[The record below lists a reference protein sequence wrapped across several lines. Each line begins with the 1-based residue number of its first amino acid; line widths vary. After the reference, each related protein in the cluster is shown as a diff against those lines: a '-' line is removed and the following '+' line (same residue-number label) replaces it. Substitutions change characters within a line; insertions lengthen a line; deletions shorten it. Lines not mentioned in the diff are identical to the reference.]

1 MKQKWSKRLSAI
13 AAAILI
19 LMVGILPV
27 SAAETV
33 QEAKEMG
40 ATYFQKLES
49 AADKKLTGTPSLKLQ
64 KYASPPGDPTAS
76 DTSKPIDGVVFKY
89 AKVGGLYQLTLEDAA
104 TSPNRK
110 TTVMAYG
117 VTTAFAQ
124 AVGLSNPDY
133 THDGYYFYKDG
144 AVIQN
149 ATRGKTVTDLEEF
162 LGANNVKTGT
172 TDGGVIN
179 AQLGTNSSDTNPY
192 GLYLVAEYNVE
203 GATQGGKPISI
214 TQRQNPFVVSLP
226 TQNGAYWNED
236 VVANVKNSTGV
247 AEVEKKIVV
256 GDNEMQSD
264 GKEDVAD
271 TDITSI
277 GDTVHFR
284 LKGTI
289 LPIPNT
295 NTNTSTT
302 TTESIQTYI
311 LTDFISKGLT
321 PVKGN
326 DGAVKIDAVRV
337 VGGNGAELGAGDYT
351 VSAPLALTGRED
363 GYTADFAGGQQFTI
377 TFTPAGVQKLT
388 KIAKTSEATKAVYF
402 YYSATVKENAVIGPQ
417 APADGVTPNSGNPN
431 KVKLDYRVSG
441 SRDMT
446 TDWDTVT
453 EFTFGLDV
461 TKQFEGTPPV
471 DTSAVTFKLYSS
483 TDNGATKKYYTF
495 TGTDGDYTT
504 PTVAANASAATALK
518 LDANKLISI
527 KGLEEGTYYVE
538 EIATVAGYNLLKEP
552 VKMEIKAK
560 TGANTYVDPGSSS
573 DYLGTTDT
581 STTGTE
587 SVTIINT
594 QGFQLPATG
603 GAGIWMF
610 VLGGILVIGM
620 GCVYFVASKRK
631 KN

>member
-1 MKQKWSKRLSAI
+1 MKQKWSKRLTAI

-27 SAAETV
+27 SAAGTV
-33 QEAKEMG
+33 QDTEEMD
-40 ATYFQKLES
+40 ATYFQTLES
-49 AADKKLTGTPSLKLQ
+49 AAGVNLNGKPSLTLQ
-64 KYASPPGDPTAS
+64 KYASLPGDPTAS

-89 AKVGGLYQLTLEDAA
+89 AKVGGLYQLTLDG
-104 TSPNRK
+104 NV
-110 TTVMAYG
+110 TVMAYG

-124 AVGLSNPDY
+124 AVGITGNADY
-133 THDGYYFYKDG
+133 TYGGYYFYKDG

-149 ATRGKTVTDLEEF
+149 ATREKTVTDLDAF
-162 LGANNVKTGT
+162 LVTNAAANNVQTDT
-172 TDGGVIN
+172 TTGGVIT
-179 AQLGTNSSDTNPY
+179 AQLDTNPY
-192 GLYLVAEYNVE
+192 GLYLVAEYNLE
-203 GATQGGKPISI
+203 NATQDGKPISI

-226 TQNGAYWNED
+226 TQNGNYWNET

-256 GDNEMQSD
+256 GANEMQND
-264 GKEDVAD
+264 GNEAVAD

-295 NTNTSTT
+295 SSTT
-302 TTESIQTYI
+302 STESIQTYI

-321 PVKGN
+321 PVTEN
-326 DGAVKIDAVRV
+326 GAVKIDEVRV
-337 VGGNGAELGAGDYT
+337 VGSNSVTLDAGDYI
-351 VSAPLALTGRED
+351 VSAPAALTGSED

-377 TFTPAGVQKLT
+377 TFTTAGLQKLT
-388 KIAKTSEATKAVYF
+388 QIAKTSETTKAVYF
-402 YYSATVKENAVIGPQ
+402 YYSATVNTNAVIGPQ
-417 APADGVTPNSGNPN
+417 AAGASANSGNPN
-431 KVKLDYRVSG
+431 KVKLNYKVTHNSE
-441 SRDMT
+441 MKT
-446 TDWDTVT
+446 TWDTVT

-483 TDNGATKKYYTF
+483 TDNGATKTYYTF
-495 TGTDGDYTT
+495 TGTDGAYTT
-504 PTVAANASAATALK
+504 PTAAADANAATALK
-518 LDANKLISI
+518 LDANKQISI

-560 TGANTYVDPGSSS
+560 TGANTYVDPASGS

-581 STTGTE
+581 SATGTE

>member
-1 MKQKWSKRLSAI
+1 MKQKWSKRLTAI
-13 AAAILI
+13 AAALLI

-33 QEAKEMG
+33 QKTEEMD
-40 ATYFQKLES
+40 ATYFQKLKNAEGNP
-49 AADKKLTGTPSLKLQ
+49 LGVPSLTLR
-64 KYASPPGDPTAS
+64 KYASLPGNPTAS
-76 DTSKPIDGVVFKY
+76 DTSKPIKGVEFKY

-144 AVIQN
+144 TKIQD
-149 ATRGKTVTDLEEF
+149 ATRGKTVTDEDLKEF
-162 LGANNVKTGT
+162 LENATANNVKTGT
-172 TDGGVIN
+172 TTEGGVIE
-179 AQLGTNSSDTNPY
+179 AQLGRNSSDTNPY

-256 GDNEMQSD
+256 GADEMQND

-289 LPIPNT
+289 LPIPS
-295 NTNTSTT
+295 TS
-302 TTESIQTYI
+302 TESIQTYI
-311 LTDFISKGLT
+311 LTDFISKGLA
-321 PVKGN
+321 PVTGDN
-326 DGAVKIDAVRV
+326 GAVKIDAARV
-337 VGGNGAELGAGDYT
+337 VVGSNSVKLDDSYYS
-351 VSAPLALTGRED
+351 VSAPEALTGEED
-363 GYTADFAGGQQFTI
+363 GYTRDFAGGQQFTI
-377 TFTPAGVQKLT
+377 TFTPAGVQELT
-388 KIAKTSEATKAVYF
+388 EIAQNAETTKEVYF
-402 YYSATVKENAVIGPQ
+402 YYSARVDTDAVIGPQ
-417 APADGVTPNSGNPN
+417 ATDATANSGNPN
-431 KVKLDYRVSG
+431 KVKLDYKVSNN
-441 SRDMT
+441 SEMET
-446 TDWDTVT
+446 TWDTVT

-461 TKQFEGTPPV
+461 TKQFEGTQQPV
-471 DTSAVTFKLYSS
+471 DTSAVTFKLYSI
-483 TDNGATKKYYTF
+483 TDNGAKTYYTF
-495 TGTDGDYTT
+495 AGADGNYTT
-504 PTVAANASAATALK
+504 PTATADADAAKALK
-518 LDANKLISI
+518 LNDSKQISI
-527 KGLEEGTYYVE
+527 KGLEDGTYYVE
-538 EIATVAGYNLLKEP
+538 EIATVPGYNLLKEP
-552 VKMEIKAK
+552 VKIEITAE
-560 TGANTYVDPGSSS
+560 TGENTYVNPGST
-573 DYLGTTDT
+573 DNYLGTTVT

>member
-1 MKQKWSKRLSAI
+1 MKQKWSKRLTAI

-27 SAAETV
+27 SATGTV
-33 QEAKEMG
+33 QKTKEMD
-40 ATYFQKLES
+40 ATYFRTLES
-49 AADKKLTGTPSLKLQ
+49 AADVKLTGTPSLKIQ
-64 KYASPPGDPTAS
+64 KYASPPGKPTES
-76 DTSKPIDGVVFKY
+76 DTSKPINGVVFKY

-117 VTTAFAQ
+117 VTQAFAQ

-133 THDGYYFYKDG
+133 THGGYYFYKDG
-144 AVIQN
+144 AKIQD
-149 ATRGKTVTDLEEF
+149 ATRSKTVTDEDLKAF
-162 LGANNVKTGT
+162 LDAADNNVKTDT
-172 TDGGVIN
+172 TDGGVIE
-179 AQLGTNSSDTNPY
+179 AQLGTNQVDSNPY
-192 GLYLVAEYNVE
+192 GLYLVAEYDVKN
-203 GATQGGKPISI
+203 ATQDGKPISI
-214 TQRQNPFVVSLP
+214 TQRQNPFIVSLP
-226 TQNGAYWNED
+226 TQNGAYWNEN

-256 GDNEMQSD
+256 GTDETLANGSET
-264 GKEDVAD
+264 VAD

-289 LPIPNT
+289 LPIPS
-295 NTNTSTT
+295 TS
-302 TTESIQTYI
+302 TESIQTYI

-321 PVKGN
+321 PVTEE
-326 DGAVKIDAVRV
+326 GAVKIDAVRV
-337 VGGNGAELGAGDYT
+337 VGGNGVKLDDGDYS
-351 VSAPLALTGRED
+351 VSAPTALTGRED
-363 GYTADFAGGQQFTI
+363 GYTVDFAGGQQFTI
-377 TFTPAGVQKLT
+377 TFTPAGVRKLDQ
-388 KIAKTSEATKAVYF
+388 IAKTSEATKAVYF
-402 YYSATVKENAVIGPQ
+402 YYSATVNENAVIGPE
-417 APADGVTPNSGNPN
+417 ADGASANSGNPN
-431 KVKLDYRVSG
+431 KVKLDYKVSNN
-441 SRDMT
+441 SEMET
-446 TDWDTVT
+446 TWDTVT
-453 EFTFGLDV
+453 EFTFGLGV
-461 TKQFEGTPPV
+461 TKQFEGTQQPV
-471 DTSAVTFKLYSS
+471 DTSAVRFKLYSS
-483 TDNGATKKYYTF
+483 TDNGVTRTYYKF
-495 TGTDGDYTT
+495 TGPDGNYTT
-504 PTVAANASAATALK
+504 PTATTDADAATALK
-518 LDANKLISI
+518 LNASKQISI
-527 KGLEEGTYYVE
+527 KGLEDGTYYVE
-538 EIATVAGYNLLKEP
+538 EIATVPGYNLLKEP
-552 VKMEIKAK
+552 VKIEIKAQ
-560 TGANTYVDPGSSS
+560 TGTNTYVDLGSTG